1 MNNIKGIIKIL
12 IGVGLFLLF
21 LYLLWELRP
30 IIAYVLISAVLSIM
44 GRPIVELLRKIKIRK
59 IQLPKSICA
68 FITLSFMIAL
78 VYSFVR
84 IFGPQIVDEAKNLSQ
99 VDMEQIN
106 TNLEE
111 PISKVSNFLQKY
123 QLSENAELDANKIIQ
138 ERIHNIFSVTKITD
152 YLNSLFG
159 ALGDIMLAIF
169 AIIFLTFFFLKD
181 SSLLYDFAV
190 GATPPHYKDK
200 TETVLVKAK
209 SLLTR
214 YFVGILFQVTLITTL
229 ITIGLSIVGVE
240 NAFLIGIFA
249 GIINIIPYIG
259 PMIGA
264 AFGIIIS
271 TSSNIQLDYYSEL
284 LPLLGAVLVVFAIVQ
299 LLDNLV
305 FQPFIFSNSA
315 KIHPVEVFLV
325 IVIAGSLAG
334 VVAMII
340 AIPTYSFLRIVA
352 KEFLS
357 EFSIIQTFTK
367 NV

>member
-1 MNNIKGIIKIL
+1 MDKVKGIIKII

-44 GRPIVELLRKIKIRK
+44 GRPIVELLRKIKIK
-59 IQLPKSICA
+59 QFQLPKSICA
-68 FITLSFMIAL
+68 LVTLTLMIVL
-78 VYSFVR
+78 VYAFVR
-84 IFGPQIVDEAKNLSQ
+84 IFGPQIINEAKNLSQ
-99 VDMEQIN
+99 VDIEQIN

-111 PISKVSNFLQKY
+111 PISELSSLLEKY

-138 ERIHNIFSVTKITD
+138 DRIHNIFSVTKISD
-152 YLNSLFG
+152 YLNSIFD
-159 ALGDIMLAIF
+159 ALGNVMLAVF

-181 SSLLYDFAV
+181 SSLLYDFVV
-190 GATPPHYKDK
+190 GVTPQEYKDK
-200 TETVLVKAK
+200 AESVLVKTK
-209 SLLTR
+209 KLLTR
-214 YFVGILFQVTLITTL
+214 YFVGILFQLTLITTL
-229 ITIGLSIVGVE
+229 ITIGLSIVGIE
-240 NAFLIGIFA
+240 NAFLIGFFA

-264 AFGIIIS
+264 GFGLIIS
-271 TSSNIQLDYYSEL
+271 TSSNIHLDYYSEL
-284 LPLLGAVLVVFAIVQ
+284 LPLLGLVLIVFAIVQ

-334 VVAMII
+334 VMAMIV

-352 KEFLS
+352 SEFLS
-357 EFSIIQTFTK
+357 EFSVIKSLTK

>member
-1 MNNIKGIIKIL
+1 MASIKSIIKII
-12 IGVGLFLLF
+12 IGVGLFILF
-21 LYLLWELRP
+21 IYLLWELRP

-44 GRPIVELLRKIKIRK
+44 GRPIVELLRKIKIKRF
-59 IQLPKSICA
+59 QLPRSVCA
-68 FITLSFMIAL
+68 LLTLSLMIVL
-78 VYSFVR
+78 VYTFVR
-84 IFGPQIVDEAKNLSQ
+84 IFGPQIVNEAKNLSQ
-99 VDMEQIN
+99 VDIEQIN
-106 TNLEE
+106 TNFKE
-111 PISKVSNFLQKY
+111 PISELSNLLQKY
-123 QLSENAELDANKIIQ
+123 QLSENAEFDANKIIQ
-138 ERIHNIFSVTKITD
+138 DKLQSVFSVTQITD
-152 YLNSLFG
+152 YLNSIFG
-159 ALGDIMLAIF
+159 ALGNVMLAVF

-181 SSLLYDFAV
+181 ASLLYDFV
-190 GATPPHYKDK
+190 IGVTPTEYKEK
-200 TETVLVKAK
+200 AESVLVKTK

-229 ITIGLSIVGVE
+229 VTIGLSIIGIE
-240 NAFLIGIFA
+240 NAFLIGFFA

-259 PMIGA
+259 PM
-264 AFGIIIS
+264 FGVVFGLIFS
-271 TSSNIQLDYYSEL
+271 ASSNIQLDYYTEL
-284 LPLLGAVLVVFAIVQ
+284 LPLLGSVLIVFAIVQ

-315 KIHPVEVFLV
+315 RIHPVEVFLV

-357 EFSIIQTFTK
+357 EFSVIQNLTK